1 MDWVCINEYYG
12 WYYGSVKG
20 KRGLAKGLYKRYPDK
35 PMVITETGSDTLYG
49 LRDERYPPK
58 NKHSEDYQSYYLK
71 ETWKNLSLSPNFSGM
86 AVWVFK
92 DFPCPEYTH
101 TNLVPFYNMKGLFDK
116 DMNQKLGYQTLK
128 NLFEEK
134 DNQIK

>member
-1 MDWVCINEYYG
+1 
-12 WYYGSVKG
+12 
-20 KRGLAKGLYKRYPDK
+20 
-35 PMVITETGSDTLYG
+35 
-49 LRDERYPPK
+49 
-58 NKHSEDYQSYYLK
+58 
-71 ETWKNLSLSPNFSGM
+71 M